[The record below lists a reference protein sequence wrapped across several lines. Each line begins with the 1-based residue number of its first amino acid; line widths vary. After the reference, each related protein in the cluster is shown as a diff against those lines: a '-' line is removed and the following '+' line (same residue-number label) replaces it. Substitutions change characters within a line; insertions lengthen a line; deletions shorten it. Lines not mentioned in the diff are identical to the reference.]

1 MLFGR
6 QRGSGESIWDIK
18 KHIGYVSPEMHR
30 SYIKNI
36 PAIDIVASGFFDSIG
51 LYLTPN
57 DDQRAV
63 CEEWLKTFEMGG
75 LRDKSFVKLSSGEQR
90 LLLLARAF
98 VKDPDLL
105 VLDEPFH
112 GLDCYNKERAR
123 AVIEAFC
130 RRPDKTMIYVTHYER
145 ELPRCVDKKW
155 CYKNMHRNRK
165 FRTTMNTYKLYQV
178 DAFAEKLFTGNPAAV
193 CPLDS
198 WISDDLL
205 QKIAMENNLA
215 ETAFTSAGA
224 TGTKSDGLRRTPR

>member
-1 MLFGR
+1 MVRLRNVTIRYGERTVLDSVNWTIRGGDKWTLTGANGSGKSTLLSLICADNPQSYAQDIVLFGR

-105 VLDEPFH
+105 ILDEPLH

-145 ELPRCVDKKW
+145 ELPRCVDKK
-155 CYKNMHRNRK
+155 M
-165 FRTTMNTYKLYQV
+165 V
-178 DAFAEKLFTGNPAAV
+178 
-193 CPLDS
+193 
-198 WISDDLL
+198 L
-205 QKIAMENNLA
+205 QKHA
-215 ETAFTSAGA
+215 
-224 TGTKSDGLRRTPR
+224 